1 MASRTRGLLR
11 FAKDI
16 AILAARASAPHTTRE
31 RGRSRAPV
39 PPRWQPGADARCAR
53 LRRLEATPAARAPSL
68 LHLRMFFRTL
78 KSLRR
83 IATRYE
89 KTSRN
94 YLAIVHLACAL
105 HWLKASG

>member
-1 MASRTRGLLR
+1 
-11 FAKDI
+11 
-16 AILAARASAPHTTRE
+16 
-31 RGRSRAPV
+31 
-39 PPRWQPGADARCAR
+39 
-53 LRRLEATPAARAPSL
+53 
-68 LHLRMFFRTL
+68 MFFHTP

-94 YLAIVHLACAL
+94 YLAIVHLARAL